1 MRTSGVRDG
10 SNELGGREAT
20 LHDPVRGVGRALRG
34 DVDPFVEND
43 MRDGFTGDAQAEI
56 FGDDSRPGFG
66 RFEGRGRERSRPD
79 RSQCE

>member
-56 FGDDSRPGFG
+56 FGDDSRPEAEDVVDLRAVDIDDG
-66 RFEGRGRERSRPD
+66 RD
-79 RSQCE
+79 CV